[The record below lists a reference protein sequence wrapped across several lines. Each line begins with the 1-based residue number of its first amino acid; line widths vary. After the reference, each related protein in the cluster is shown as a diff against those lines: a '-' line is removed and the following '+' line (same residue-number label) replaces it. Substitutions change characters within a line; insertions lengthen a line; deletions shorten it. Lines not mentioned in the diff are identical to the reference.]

1 VLQRS
6 GLELCRLIGSV
17 DWSHA
22 VWGQIEKIETE
33 THGFNQHHSF
43 GSAPVLPLSSA
54 PTPGS
59 HGHRPSNL
67 GFRIPAPVPRA
78 TAVAALPLAV
88 GHRHQRH
95 HSAPTPPGA
104 GAGVLS
110 IGSPPLWLYCRRDFL
125 VNTTYH
131 LGSRNFH
138 SLTASAMAWCLPWSC
153 LTMTPTELQVRGT
166 GSHRSMT

>member
-59 HGHRPSNL
+59 HGRRPSNL
-67 GFRIPAPVPRA
+67 GFPWPSGTSTSAATLHRRRQAPALVFSS
-78 TAVAALPLAV
+78 L
-88 GHRHQRH
+88 
-95 HSAPTPPGA
+95 
-104 GAGVLS
+104 
-110 IGSPPLWLYCRRDFL
+110 SPPFYGSTVAVTSWSTPWTTSAAETSTPSLPQLWHGAC
-125 VNTTYH
+125 
-131 LGSRNFH
+131 LGV
-138 SLTASAMAWCLPWSC
+138 A
-153 LTMTPTELQVRGT
+153 
-166 GSHRSMT
+166 